1 MKTKDITELYDISD
15 YHRLECLG
23 DDINDVLMLVLK
35 NIAVG
40 VGLFEVGEQV
50 HAVYLNE
57 AYFACVGYTKEQYK
71 EAYHNVFSTLLPE
84 DATRFK
90 LCIEKHAPKGKD
102 IRCTFRGYRADGS
115 LDWFE
120 IHGVALENKSNDNP
134 LYLTVVNNITEK
146 KNYENSLDA
155 LKNVNSK
162 LMMQEERYKIL
173 EATAQGLLFEY
184 YPNSDTMIFSYNFP
198 DNKKRREI
206 TNYSE
211 FIKTSPLVHSSH
223 IQKFKDALWGACEK
237 EVEGNLEYL
246 SLVSGGGYRWHNT
259 HYKSVADEDGKILSV
274 MGRIEDIHEEKM
286 EKNSLNIR
294 AERDGLTNL
303 YRKETVFE
311 KMDEYVKE
319 NSEGLFFFSIIDL
332 DDFKNINDRYGHQY
346 GDEVLKKV
354 AKDITEY
361 FGETGI
367 LGRFGGDEFVI
378 LTKDMTKNDVEEQL
392 NKLKETNNFSAGVVQ
407 WHPGED
413 IKDIFDRAD
422 HAMYQVKASNKNG
435 FLFCDE

>member
-1 MKTKDITELYDISD
+1 MKPEESEDFYDISD
-15 YHRLECLG
+15 YHRLRCLG
-23 DDINDVLMLVLK
+23 DDVNDILLVVLK

-50 HAVYLNE
+50 RSVYLNE
-57 AYFACVGYTKEQYK
+57 AYFACVGYTKEQYRNS
-71 EAYHNVFSTLLPE
+71 YHNILSTLLPE
-84 DATRFK
+84 DAVILK
-90 LCIEKHAPKGKD
+90 ECIGEHAPKGED
-102 IRCTFRGYRADGS
+102 IQCTFRGYRADGS
-115 LDWFE
+115 LNWFE
-120 IHGVALENKSNDNP
+120 IHGVALENRNSTNP
-134 LYLTVVNNITEK
+134 LYLTVINNITEE
-146 KNYENSLDA
+146 KNYENSLNA
-155 LKNVNSK
+155 LKSANAK

-184 YPNSDTMIFSYNFP
+184 YPDSDTMIFSYNFP

-206 TNYSE
+206 SNYSE
-211 FIKTSPLVHSSH
+211 FMVTSPLVHSSH
-223 IQKFKDALWGACEK
+223 QQKFKDALWGACEK
-237 EVEGNLEYL
+237 ETEGNLEYL

-274 MGRIEDIHEEKM
+274 MGLIEDIHEEKM
-286 EKNSLNIR
+286 EKNNLNIR

-311 KMDEYVKE
+311 KMDEYLKE
-319 NSEGLFFFSIIDL
+319 NPEGEFFFIIIDL
-332 DDFKNINDRYGHQY
+332 DDFKNINDKYGHQY

-354 AKDITEY
+354 AKDIIGL

-378 LTKDMTKNDVEEQL
+378 LTRDMAKCDVEKQL
-392 NKLKETNNFSAGVVQ
+392 NKLKETNRFSAGVVQ
-407 WHPGED
+407 WCPGEC

-422 HAMYQVKASNKNG
+422 HGMYQVKASNKNG
-435 FLFCDE
+435 ILFCD

>member
-1 MKTKDITELYDISD
+1 MKPEESEDFYDISD
-15 YHRLECLG
+15 YHRLRCLG
-23 DDINDVLMLVLK
+23 DDVNDILLVVLK

-50 HAVYLNE
+50 RPVYLNE
-57 AYFACVGYTKEQYK
+57 AYFACVGYTKEQYRNS
-71 EAYHNVFSTLLPE
+71 YHNIFSTLLPE
-84 DATRFK
+84 DAVK
-90 LCIEKHAPKGKD
+90 LKECIEEHAPKRED
-102 IRCTFRGYRADGS
+102 IQCTFRGYRADGS
-115 LDWFE
+115 LNWFE
-120 IHGVALENKSNDNP
+120 IHGVALENRNSANP
-134 LYLTVVNNITEK
+134 LYLTVINNITEE
-146 KNYENSLDA
+146 KNYEDSLNA
-155 LKNVNSK
+155 LKSANAK

-184 YPNSDTMIFSYNFP
+184 YPDSDTMIFSYNFP

-206 TNYSE
+206 SNYSE
-211 FIKTSPLVHSSH
+211 FMKTSPLVHSSH
-223 IQKFKDALWGACEK
+223 QQKFKDALWGACEK
-237 EVEGNLEYL
+237 ETEGNLEYL

-274 MGRIEDIHEEKM
+274 MGLIEDIHEEKM
-286 EKNSLNIR
+286 EKNNLNIR

-311 KMDEYVKE
+311 KMDEYLKE
-319 NSEGLFFFSIIDL
+319 NPEGQFFFIIIDL

-354 AKDITEY
+354 AKDIIGL

-378 LTKDMTKNDVEEQL
+378 LTRDMAKCDVENQL
-392 NKLKETNNFSAGVVQ
+392 NKLKETNRFSAGVVQ
-407 WHPGED
+407 WCPGEC

-422 HAMYQVKASNKNG
+422 HGMYQVKASNKNG
-435 FLFCDE
+435 ILFCD

>member
-1 MKTKDITELYDISD
+1 MKPEEIRDLYDISD

-23 DDINDVLMLVLK
+23 DSISDILLVVLK

-50 HAVYLNE
+50 SAVYLNE
-57 AYFACVGYTKEQYK
+57 AYFTCVGYTKEQYRNS
-71 EAYHNVFSTLLPE
+71 YHNVFSTLLPE
-84 DATRFK
+84 DVARLKTS
-90 LCIEKHAPKGKD
+90 IEEHAPKGED
-102 IRCTFRGYRADGS
+102 IQCTFRGYRADGS
-115 LDWFE
+115 LNWFE
-120 IHGVALENKSNDNP
+120 VHGVALENRNSTNP

-146 KNYENSLDA
+146 KNYENSLEA
-155 LKNVNSK
+155 LKTANSR

-184 YPNSDTMIFSYNFP
+184 YPDSDTMIFSYNFP

-206 TNYSE
+206 NHYSE
-211 FIKTSPLVHSSH
+211 FIKNSPLVHSSH
-223 IQKFKDALWGACEK
+223 LQKFKDTLWGACEK
-237 EVEGNLEYL
+237 ESEGNLEYL

-274 MGRIEDIHEEKM
+274 MGLIEDIHEETL
-286 EKNSLNIR
+286 EKNSLNAR

-303 YRKETVFE
+303 YRKETVFG
-311 KMDEYVKE
+311 KMDEYLKE
-319 NSEGLFFFSIIDL
+319 NPKGQFFFIIIDL

-354 AKDITEY
+354 AKDITGL

-378 LTKDMTKNDVEEQL
+378 LTKDMSKYEVEKQL
-392 NKLKETNNFSAGVVQ
+392 NKLKETNCFSAGVVQ
-407 WHPGED
+407 WYPGES
-413 IKDIFDRAD
+413 IRDIFARAD
-422 HAMYQVKASNKNG
+422 HGMYQVKASSKNG
-435 FLFCDE
+435 ILFCD

>member
-1 MKTKDITELYDISD
+1 MKSDKIAESYDISD
-15 YHRLECLG
+15 YHRLDCLG
-23 DDINDVLMLVLK
+23 DDIKDILLVILK
-35 NIAVG
+35 NIPMG

-50 HAVYLNE
+50 RAVYLNE
-57 AYFACVGYTKEQYK
+57 AYFSCVGYTKEQYK
-71 EAYHNVFSTLLPE
+71 DSYHNVFSTLLQE
-84 DATRFK
+84 DAASFK
-90 LCIEKHAPKGKD
+90 ACIEEHAPKGED

-120 IHGVALENKSNDNP
+120 IHGVSLENKSNANP

-146 KNYENSLDA
+146 KNYEDSLEA
-155 LKNVNSK
+155 LKTANSK

-184 YPNSDTMIFSYNFP
+184 YPDSDTMIFSYNFP

-206 TNYSE
+206 NNYSE
-211 FIKTSPLVHSSH
+211 FMKTSPLVHSSH
-223 IQKFKDALWGACEK
+223 LQKFKDALWGACEK

-246 SLVSGGGYRWHNT
+246 SSVSGGGYRWHNT

-286 EKNSLNIR
+286 EKNTLNAR

-319 NSEGLFFFSIIDL
+319 NPEEQFFFIIIDL

-354 AKDITEY
+354 AKDITGL
-361 FGETGI
+361 FGESGI

-378 LTKDMTKNDVEEQL
+378 LTRNMSKCEVEEQL
-392 NKLKETNNFSAGVVQ
+392 NKLKETNHFCAGVAE
-407 WHPGED
+407 WHTGEA
-413 IKDIFDRAD
+413 IKDIFDKAD
-422 HAMYQVKASNKNG
+422 RGMYQVKASDKNG
-435 FLFCDE
+435 ILFCD

>member
-1 MKTKDITELYDISD
+1 MKPEEIENLYDISD
-15 YHRLECLG
+15 YHRLKCLG
-23 DDINDVLMLVLK
+23 DDINEILPVILK

-50 HAVYLNE
+50 RSVYLNE
-57 AYFACVGYTKEQYK
+57 AYFSCVGHTKEQYGDSG
-71 EAYHNVFSTLLPE
+71 HDIFSTLLPE
-84 DATRFK
+84 DALK
-90 LCIEKHAPKGKD
+90 LKACIEEHAPKREN

-115 LDWFE
+115 LNWFE
-120 IHGVALENKSNDNP
+120 VHGVALENKNGTNP

-146 KNYENSLDA
+146 KIYEKNLDA
-155 LKNVNSK
+155 LKTANAK

-173 EATAQGLLFEY
+173 EATSQGLLFEY
-184 YPNSDTMIFSYNFP
+184 YPDSDTMIFSYNFP

-206 TNYSE
+206 NHYSE

-223 IQKFKDALWGACEK
+223 LQKFKDALWGACEK
-237 EVEGNLEYL
+237 ETEGNLEYL
-246 SLVSGGGYRWHNT
+246 SSVSGGGYRWHNT

-274 MGRIEDIHEEKM
+274 MGIIEDIHEEKM
-286 EKNSLNIR
+286 EKNNLNIR

-311 KMDEYVKE
+311 KIEEYLKE
-319 NSEGLFFFSIIDL
+319 NPKGQFFFIIIDL
-332 DDFKNINDRYGHQY
+332 DDFKSINDKYGHQY

-354 AKDITEY
+354 AKDITGL

-378 LTKDMTKNDVEEQL
+378 LTKDMSRDEVEKQL
-392 NKLKETNNFSAGVVQ
+392 NKLQETNHFSAGIVQ
-407 WHPGED
+407 WHPGD
-413 IKDIFDRAD
+413 SMKDIFDKAD
-422 HAMYQVKASNKNG
+422 HEMYQVKASNKG
-435 FLFCDE
+435 I

>member
-1 MKTKDITELYDISD
+1 MKHEETDDLYDISD
-15 YHRLECLG
+15 YHRLKCLG
-23 DDINDVLMLVLK
+23 DNVNDILLVILK

-50 HAVYLNE
+50 HSVYLNE
-57 AYFACVGYTKEQYK
+57 AYFTCVGYTKEQYK
-71 EAYHNVFSTLLPE
+71 DSYHNIFSTLLPE
-84 DATRFK
+84 DAIRFK
-90 LCIEKHAPKGKD
+90 ACIEEHAPKGED
-102 IRCTFRGYRADGS
+102 IQCTFRGYRADGS
-115 LDWFE
+115 LNWFE
-120 IHGVALENKSNDNP
+120 VHGVALENKNSIHP
-134 LYLTVVNNITEK
+134 LYLTVVKNITEK
-146 KNYENSLDA
+146 KEYENSLEA
-155 LKNVNSK
+155 LKNANAK

-173 EATAQGLLFEY
+173 EATARGLLFEY
-184 YPNSDTMIFSYNFP
+184 YPDSDTMIFSYNFP

-206 TNYSE
+206 NHYSE
-211 FIKTSPLVHSSH
+211 FIKNSPLVHSSH
-223 IQKFKDALWGACEK
+223 LQMFKDALWGACKK
-237 EVEGNLEYL
+237 ETEGNLEYL

-274 MGRIEDIHEEKM
+274 MGRIEDIHEEKI

-311 KMDEYVKE
+311 KIEEYLCE
-319 NSEGLFFFSIIDL
+319 NPKGQFFFIVIDL

-354 AKDITEY
+354 AKDITGL

-378 LTKDMTKNDVEEQL
+378 LTRDMSKYEVERQL
-392 NKLKETNNFSAGVVQ
+392 NKLKETNRFCAGVAQ
-407 WHPGED
+407 CYPGEC
-413 IKDIFDRAD
+413 IKDIFYRAD
-422 HAMYQVKASNKNG
+422 RGMYQVKGANKNG
-435 FLFCDE
+435 ILFCD

>member
-1 MKTKDITELYDISD
+1 MKPEESEDIYDISD
-15 YHRLECLG
+15 YHRLRCLG
-23 DDINDVLMLVLK
+23 DDVNDILLVVLK

-50 HAVYLNE
+50 HSVYLNE
-57 AYFACVGYTKEQYK
+57 AYFACVGYTKEQYRNS
-71 EAYHNVFSTLLPE
+71 YHNVFSTLFPE
-84 DATRFK
+84 DAVILK
-90 LCIEKHAPKGKD
+90 ECIEEHAPKGED
-102 IRCTFRGYRADGS
+102 IHCTFRGYRADGS
-115 LDWFE
+115 LNWFE
-120 IHGVALENKSNDNP
+120 IHGVALENRNSTNP
-134 LYLTVVNNITEK
+134 LYLTVINNITEE
-146 KNYENSLDA
+146 KNYEDSLNA
-155 LKNVNSK
+155 LKSANAK

-184 YPNSDTMIFSYNFP
+184 YPDSDTMIFSYNFP

-206 TNYSE
+206 SNYSE
-211 FIKTSPLVHSSH
+211 FMKTSPLVHSSH
-223 IQKFKDALWGACEK
+223 QQKFKDALWGACEK
-237 EVEGNLEYL
+237 ETEGNLEYL

-274 MGRIEDIHEEKM
+274 MGLIEDIHEEKM
-286 EKNSLNIR
+286 EKNNLNIR

-311 KMDEYVKE
+311 KMDEYLKE
-319 NSEGLFFFSIIDL
+319 NPEGQFFFIIIDL

-354 AKDITEY
+354 AKDIIGL

-378 LTKDMTKNDVEEQL
+378 LTRDMSKCDVENQL
-392 NKLKETNNFSAGVVQ
+392 NKLKETNRFSAGVVQ
-407 WHPGED
+407 WCPGEC

-422 HAMYQVKASNKNG
+422 HGMYQVKASNKNG
-435 FLFCDE
+435 ILFCD

>member
-1 MKTKDITELYDISD
+1 MKPEEYDISD

-23 DDINDVLMLVLK
+23 DNINDILLVVLK

-50 HAVYLNE
+50 RSVYLNE
-57 AYFACVGYTKEQYK
+57 AYFTCVGYTKEQYR
-71 EAYHNVFSTLLPE
+71 ESYHNVFSTLLPE
-84 DATRFK
+84 DAAKFK
-90 LCIEKHAPKGKD
+90 ASIEEHAPKRED
-102 IRCTFRGYRADGS
+102 IQCTFRGYRADGS
-115 LDWFE
+115 LNWFE
-120 IHGVALENKSNDNP
+120 IHGVAMENKNSTNP

-146 KNYENSLDA
+146 KNYENSLEA
-155 LKNVNSK
+155 LKNANAK

-184 YPNSDTMIFSYNFP
+184 YPDSDTMIFSYNFP

-206 TNYSE
+206 NQYSE

-223 IQKFKDALWGACEK
+223 LQRFKDALWGACEK
-237 EVEGNLEYL
+237 ETEGNLEYL
-246 SLVSGGGYRWHNT
+246 SSVSGGGYRWHNT

-286 EKNSLNIR
+286 EKNSLNVR

-311 KMDEYVKE
+311 KMEEYLNE
-319 NSEGLFFFSIIDL
+319 NSEGQFFFIIIDL
-332 DDFKNINDRYGHQY
+332 DNFKQINDKYGHQY

-354 AKDITEY
+354 AKDITGL

-367 LGRFGGDEFVI
+367 IGRFGGDEFVI
-378 LTKDMTKNDVEEQL
+378 LTRNMSKHEVEKQL
-392 NKLKETNNFSAGVVQ
+392 NKLREANHFSAGVAR
-407 WHPGED
+407 WYPDEC

-422 HAMYQVKASNKNG
+422 RGMYQVKASDKNG
-435 FLFCDE
+435 ILFCE